1 MRAQAGCFVQEFM
14 KALLIAMSVA
24 GLFLLSG
31 CEDEHHEHRGGTW
44 EGGAYEGSN
53 SGHDRD
59 GDHHWDHD
67 HDRQWNYPDNHVAP
81 YQGYPNYN
89 GYPNHY

>member
-1 MRAQAGCFVQEFM
+1 M
-14 KALLIAMSVA
+14 KALLLAVSVA

-31 CEDEHHEHRGGTW
+31 CEDERHEHRGGAW
-44 EGGAYEGSN
+44 EGGAYEGWN
-53 SGHDRD
+53 SGRGDRE
-59 GDHHWDHD
+59 DHHWDQN
-67 HDRQWNYPDNHVAP
+67 RNWNYPNNPGP